1 MRYIQNI
8 IKNKWFTDVQSLVT
22 IDITIPSLKYDHKSI
37 FSSVTRRRVYMYL
50 ATPMASYWHYT
61 YVVPNSVY
69 FAWKFLWQC
78 LVYVI
83 HVDIVVN
90 IIDKSAMKLFGG
102 KCDHKRHYHRQFIEK
117 IPPKSLYVTDNV
129 DDRVLFTMTW
139 STIPNA
145 CKNKYSL
152 CPQISNHY
160 ERFSFVLNFV
170 KFRWI

>member
-22 IDITIPSLKYDHKSI
+22 IDITISSLKYDHKSI
-37 FSSVTRRRVYMYL
+37 FSSITSGRVYMYL
-50 ATPMASYWHYT
+50 ATPMASYWQYT
-61 YVVPNSVY
+61 YVVSNSVY

-102 KCDHKRHYHRQFIEK
+102 KCDHKRHYHRQMLVK
-117 IPPKSLYVTDNV
+117 INIAFVRKYLT
-129 DDRVLFTMTW
+129 TMKDFLL
-139 STIPNA
+139 S
-145 CKNKYSL
+145 
-152 CPQISNHY
+152 
-160 ERFSFVLNFV
+160 
-170 KFRWI
+170 